1 MEKMKKIKEALAKLV
16 KEMYSN
22 YPSDKGLLVIEG
34 DELEV
39 GATVEIED
47 EDGNRTVAEDG
58 DYILEDKTKITVEG
72 GKITEIIEP
81 EPEVVE
87 PEAETKEAP
96 AEEEVAAED
105 TPEDVENP
113 TNDGEESEPEAIVKL
128 REEVNELY
136 RIIDELKARIET
148 LEKKPTAAPATEEFE
163 KVKKIDTTDKK
174 MKNLQKFF
182 E

>member
-58 DYILEDKTKITVEG
+58 DYILEDKTKIVVADG
-72 GKITEIIEP
+72 RISEIVEP
-81 EPEVVE
+81 EPENAE
-87 PEAETKEAP
+87 PEETPK
-96 AEEEVAAED
+96 EEVNA
-105 TPEDVENP
+105 EDVENP
-113 TNDGEESEPEAIVKL
+113 TNEGEESEPEAIVKL

-136 RIIDELKARIET
+136 SLVDALTKRIEE
-148 LEKKPTAAPATEEFE
+148 LEKKPAGAPASEEFE
-163 KVKKIDTTDKK
+163 KAKKIDTTDKK
-174 MKNLQKFF
+174 LKNLQKFF

>member
-1 MEKMKKIKEALAKLV
+1 MICMEKMKKIKEALAKLV

-58 DYILEDKTKITVEG
+58 DYILEDKTKIVVADG
-72 GKITEIIEP
+72 RISEIVEP
-81 EPEVVE
+81 EPEVVSE
-87 PEAETKEAP
+87 PEEAP

-105 TPEDVENP
+105 IENP

-163 KVKKIDTTDKK
+163 KIKKDDTTDKRV
-174 MKNLQKFF
+174 KNPQKFF

>member
-1 MEKMKKIKEALAKLV
+1 MKKMKKIKEALSKLV

-39 GATVEIED
+39 GAGVEIEN
-47 EDGNRTVAEDG
+47 EEGERRIAEDG
-58 DYILEDKTKITVEG
+58 DYILEEGTKITVAD
-72 GKITEIIEP
+72 GKITEIVEP
-81 EPEVVE
+81 EPEKVDE
-87 PEAETKEAP
+87 PEEAP
-96 AEEEVAAED
+96 KEEEVAAED
-105 TPEDVENP
+105 APEEVENP
-113 TNDGEESEPEAIVKL
+113 TNEGEETDTEAIVKL

-136 RIIDELKARIET
+136 KIVDELKARIET
-148 LEKKPTAAPATEEFE
+148 IEKKPTAAPASEEFE
-163 KVKKIDTTDKK
+163 KVKKIDTTDKR